1 VRGKAGRGLAKE
13 CDEATKADDAS
24 FDQVKEKEDRDEV
37 VSRAVMVTV
46 RMLKSNE
53 MFRSR

>member
-1 VRGKAGRGLAKE
+1 MKSQTVRGKAGRGLAKK

-24 FDQVKEKEDRDEV
+24 FDQVQKEDRDEV
-37 VSRAVMVTV
+37 VSRAVTV

-53 MFRSR
+53 MV